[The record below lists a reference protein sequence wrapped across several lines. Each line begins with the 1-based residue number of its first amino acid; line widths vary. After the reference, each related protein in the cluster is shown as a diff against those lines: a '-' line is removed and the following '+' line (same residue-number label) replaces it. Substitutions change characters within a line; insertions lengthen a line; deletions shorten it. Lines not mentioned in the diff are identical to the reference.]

1 MESVYFYEEK
11 ISKDITK
18 ILKDDEFMRISY
30 IIRDSKTLLSERKGY
45 IIYIQASQDE
55 MNSIEQK
62 LKDLGAEELTGEEK
76 AIIDAI
82 KAEEEN
88 AATGIGMIFG

>member
-30 IIRDSKTLLSERKGY
+30 IIRDSKTLLSERNGY

-76 AIIDAI
+76 AIIDVI